1 VKRFLFIL
9 TLLLVTTAMLAA
21 PLKVAF
27 VFVAPIGD
35 GGWSFMHNQGRLY
48 LEKVFGSDIVTDFI
62 ENVPEGAEAESVFR
76 GYAQRGYDIVF
87 GTSFGYMDSMVKVS
101 KSFPKTT
108 FMHCSGYQVTDN
120 LGTYFGRMYEPRF
133 LSGLV
138 AGAMTKTNIIGYVA
152 AFPIPEVIR
161 GINAF
166 AMGVQYVN
174 PQAKVHVV
182 WSNTWF
188 DPAREKE
195 AAVSLL
201 DIGADVIAQHQDS
214 PAPQQAAQD
223 RGVYSIGYNSD
234 MSAFAPKAFL
244 AAPVWNWGPYY
255 EKVVRSVMEGT
266 WTNAQY
272 WGGIKDGTVDI
283 VLSDLVPSGVAKL
296 VMSMRTAIIKGDM
309 HPFVGPIYDQAGNLK
324 YAEGEIPSDGD
335 LLSMDWFIN
344 NVVGKIQ

>member
-1 VKRFLFIL
+1 MKRFLLIL

-21 PLKVAF
+21 PLRVAF
-27 VFVAPIGD
+27 IYVAPIGD

-62 ENVPEGAEAESVFR
+62 ENVPEGAEGESVFR
-76 GYAQRGYDIVF
+76 GYAQRGYDLVF

-201 DIGADVIAQHQDS
+201 D
-214 PAPQQAAQD
+214 
-223 RGVYSIGYNSD
+223 
-234 MSAFAPKAFL
+234 
-244 AAPVWNWGPYY
+244 
-255 EKVVRSVMEGT
+255 
-266 WTNAQY
+266 
-272 WGGIKDGTVDI
+272 
-283 VLSDLVPSGVAKL
+283 
-296 VMSMRTAIIKGDM
+296 
-309 HPFVGPIYDQAGNLK
+309 
-324 YAEGEIPSDGD
+324 
-335 LLSMDWFIN
+335 
-344 NVVGKIQ
+344 

>member
-1 VKRFLFIL
+1 MKKLLFSLAI
-9 TLLLVTTAMLAA
+9 LLVTLVVMAA

-27 VFVAPIGD
+27 IYVAPIGD
-35 GGWSFMHNQGRLY
+35 GGWSFMHNKGRLH
-48 LEKVFGSDIVTDFI
+48 LEEVFGKDIVTDFI
-62 ENVPEGAEAESVFR
+62 ESVPEGSEAESVFR
-76 GYAQRGYDIVF
+76 AYAQRGYDLVF
-87 GTSFGYMDSMVKVS
+87 GTSFGYMDSMVRAAKA
-101 KSFPKTT
+101 FPKTT
-108 FMHCSGYQVTDN
+108 FMHCSGYQTSDN

-138 AGAMTKTNIIGYVA
+138 AGAMTKSNIIGYVA
-152 AFPIPEVIR
+152 AYPIPEVIR

-166 AMGVQYVN
+166 ALGVQYIN
-174 PQAKVHVV
+174 PLAKVHVV

-214 PAPQQAAQD
+214 PAPQQAAQE

-234 MSAFAPKAFL
+234 MSAFAPEAFL

-255 EKVVRSVMEGT
+255 EKIVRQVRDGT
-266 WTNAQY
+266 WKSEQY
-272 WGGIKDGTVDI
+272 WGGIHDGTVDI
-283 VLSDLVPSGVAKL
+283 FLSDLVPVGLARL
-296 VMSMRTAIIKGDM
+296 VNLVRDTIIAGNF
-309 HPFVGPIYDQAGNLK
+309 HPFEGPLYDQGGALK
-324 YAEGEIPSDGD
+324 YGLGETPTDGE
-335 LLSMDWFIN
+335 LLSMNWFVK